1 MDDVG
6 LIDSSNDLRDLV
18 NSLDVELSVIDE
30 LIEAPVGI
38 VMWVAKG
45 ADVSSSNE
53 STVFGA
59 S

>member
-1 MDDVG
+1 MDN
-6 LIDSSNDLRDLV
+6 SRDLRDFV

-38 VMWVAKG
+38 VMWVARG